1 MAQFVFEAIGTQWVI
16 DVYRSAES
24 TSHFSD
30 SEKWLVLERI
40 KKTIEDF
47 EKTFSRFREDS
58 IVAYITQGAGEYIF
72 PEYAKEIFAVYKNL
86 YDATNGFFTPLIGGA
101 LVDAGYDRDYSLVQ
115 KEIAR
120 IPTWSEVMEYV
131 HPVLTTKIPARLDF
145 GAAGKG
151 YLIDLVARV
160 LEQHALQSY
169 TIDAGGDMYY
179 KGAQVLSVGLESP
192 IDASQVLGVYN
203 LTSGKSIA
211 GSAGNRRT
219 WGDFTHIINPKTG
232 TSPRE
237 TVAVWVVANSALIAD
252 ALTTC
257 LFFVAPDTLAG
268 IYDFEYLIVYKDFS
282 IQKSE
287 HFDAA
292 LF

>member
-1 MAQFVFEAIGTQWVI
+1 MAQFVFEAIGTHWVI
-16 DVYRSAES
+16 DVYENNSAD
-24 TSHFSD
+24 FSD
-30 SEKWLVLERI
+30 SEKSALFAHIQNCIL
-40 KKTIEDF
+40 DF

-58 IVAYITQGAGEYIF
+58 IVAHIAQSAGEYVF

-86 YDATNGFFTPLIGGA
+86 YDMTGGFFTPLIGGA
-101 LVDAGYDRDYSLVQ
+101 LVDAGYDREYSLVQ

-120 IPTWSEVMEYV
+120 VPTWGEVMEYV
-131 HPVLTTKIPARLDF
+131 HPVLKTKVPVRLDF

-160 LEQHALQSY
+160 LEQYALQGY
-169 TIDAGGDMYY
+169 TIDAGGDIYH
-179 KGAQVLSVGLESP
+179 KSAQMLPVGLESP
-192 IDASQVLGVYN
+192 INASQVLGVYN

-211 GSAGNRRT
+211 GSAGSRRA

-232 TSPRE
+232 VSPRE
-237 TVAVWVVANSALIAD
+237 IVAVWVVADSALIAD

-257 LFFVAPDTLAG
+257 LFFVEPQTLA
-268 IYDFEYLIVYKDFS
+268 DVQSFEYLIVYKDFS
-282 IQKSE
+282 IQKSTGFSAE
-287 HFDAA
+287 